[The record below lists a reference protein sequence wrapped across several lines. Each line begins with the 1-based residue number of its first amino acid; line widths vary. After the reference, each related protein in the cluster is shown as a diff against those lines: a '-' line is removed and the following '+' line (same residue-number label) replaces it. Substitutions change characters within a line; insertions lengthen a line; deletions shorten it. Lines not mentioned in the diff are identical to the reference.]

1 MNRVPAPVIRIGCIV
16 FLLAFSIILVA
27 QRGQAPPTPPTPPA
41 GQGVRGA
48 GGGTGPAG
56 APGQRGGG
64 RGGGPVT
71 IKAARV
77 LDGRGGVLQNAIIT
91 VQGSKIVSIGQD
103 PGPNPITYDLGDATV
118 LPGMIDVHVHLQWI
132 FGPNGNYNNY
142 PDRGG
147 MTQTYQNDAVL
158 DNARVTLMA
167 GFTTVQSPGWAQDKP
182 LNAAIAA
189 GVVNGPRI
197 VTSLNPVSGGTPDA
211 IRASVRQHKADG
223 ADFIKFFASGSIRQG
238 GKMSTTQE
246 QLDAVCGEAKLQG
259 LRTLIHAHDPPSI
272 IASVKAGCTQI
283 EHGVFA
289 DDAAIKAMKDAN
301 VWFDPNIGLVLQNYL
316 EHHDEFLDSSIPP
329 EGFAFMQA
337 GIPLITTV
345 FKKAL
350 AAGIRMP
357 MGTDAVAGAH
367 GHNEREIIAR
377 VKEGGQSPMDAIIG
391 ATSLSAESMN
401 LGDLIGT
408 LKPGFEADLV
418 AVNGDPTKDITAL
431 RNVKFVMKGG
441 KVYKK

>member
-1 MNRVPAPVIRIGCIV
+1 
-16 FLLAFSIILVA
+16 
-27 QRGQAPPTPPTPPA
+27 
-41 GQGVRGA
+41 
-48 GGGTGPAG
+48 
-56 APGQRGGG
+56 
-64 RGGGPVT
+64 
-71 IKAARV
+71 
-77 LDGRGGVLQNAIIT
+77 
-91 VQGSKIVSIGQD
+91 
-103 PGPNPITYDLGDATV
+103 
-118 LPGMIDVHVHLQWI
+118 
-132 FGPNGNYNNY
+132 
-142 PDRGG
+142 
-147 MTQTYQNDAVL
+147 
-158 DNARVTLMA
+158 
-167 GFTTVQSPGWAQDKP
+167 
-182 LNAAIAA
+182 
-189 GVVNGPRI
+189 
-197 VTSLNPVSGGTPDA
+197 
-211 IRASVRQHKADG
+211 
-223 ADFIKFFASGSIRQG
+223 
-238 GKMSTTQE
+238 MSTTQE
-246 QLDAVCGEAKLQG
+246 QLDAVCGEAKTQG

-289 DDAAIKAMKDAN
+289 DDAAIKAMADAH
-301 VWFDPNIGLVLQNYL
+301 VYFDPNIGLVLQNYL

-401 LGDLIGT
+401 LGDQIGT

-431 RNVKFVMKGG
+431 RNVRFVMKGG